1 MSSFRDLKLWQ
12 VSMNLVTD
20 IYRATESFPKN
31 EAYGLTSQ
39 IRRCAVSVPSN
50 IAESSSR
57 NNYKEFIQ
65 FLYIANGSLSE
76 FETQLEIAVR
86 LKYIPDIDQFSENLK
101 LIRSMLSG
109 LINSLKEN
117 QPVRDRN

>member
-1 MSSFRDLKLWQ
+1 
-12 VSMNLVTD
+12 MNLVTD